1 MRGSALALV
10 LATALACER
19 KPEPQEQTQAQAEL
33 DAGALRA
40 SAIEGLEAAANDPV
54 FASKLALAGALE
66 HPDIEVAL
74 ERLLARATAD
84 ATLSAASDRFF
95 AEVQE
100 GPAMRAALAEFARA
114 NPELDLTA
122 LTEGFVAHVDERLTR
137 TAIAERI
144 EAVLRT
150 ELRNADAALAR
161 ALLIEAGAAEVLGFA
176 IVLSFA
182 DANVRAALEQ
192 RLGKDPA
199 ALQQR
204 LERHLAEAGL
214 LGIVAI
220 LDQETTAKQLAGALA
235 RALDDA
241 DVRERCEGLFGLAL
255 AEELDQVAFERELRA
270 LLDEPA
276 VEREAGALLGAIAGD
291 EAVRERVAS
300 WAKAVAKAPGF
311 ADRVLDAID

>member
-1 MRGSALALV
+1 M
-10 LATALACER
+10 
-19 KPEPQEQTQAQAEL
+19 
-33 DAGALRA
+33 
-40 SAIEGLEAAANDPV
+40 

-137 TAIAERI
+137 TTIAERL

-150 ELRNADAALAR
+150 ELRNADAGLAR

-204 LERHLAEAGL
+204 LERHLAEPRRVGYLIASLGEQARAEAGL

-276 VEREAGALLGAIAGD
+276 VVREAGALLGAVAG
-291 EAVRERVAS
+291 EELVRERVAS

-311 ADRVLDAID
+311 ADRVLDAVD